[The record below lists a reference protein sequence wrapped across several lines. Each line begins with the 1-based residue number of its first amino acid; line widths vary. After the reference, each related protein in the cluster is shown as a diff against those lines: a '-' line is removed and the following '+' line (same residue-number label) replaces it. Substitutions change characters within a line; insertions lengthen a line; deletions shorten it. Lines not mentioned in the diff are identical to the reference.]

1 MARVRV
7 KDVMSPEIMAVE
19 PETTVDKALEIMFK
33 ARYHDIMIQKE
44 GAYQGVVTWNE
55 IKKVEPA
62 LRAQK
67 RVSELHSKKISI
79 FPDESI
85 LEAYKLM
92 TGEKVD
98 LIPVVYREDPNK
110 VAGVVTSEG
119 VAQAYEKAKDLR

>member
-1 MARVRV
+1 
-7 KDVMSPEIMAVE
+7 MSPETMPVE
-19 PETTVDKALEIMFK
+19 PETTVDKAIEIMFK

-44 GAYQGVVTWNE
+44 GAYQGVVTWDE
-55 IKKVEPA
+55 INKVEPT
-62 LRAQK
+62 LRSQK
-67 RVSELHSKKISI
+67 RIGELPARKILI

-92 TGEKVD
+92 TREKVD

-110 VAGVVTSEG
+110 VAGVVTSES